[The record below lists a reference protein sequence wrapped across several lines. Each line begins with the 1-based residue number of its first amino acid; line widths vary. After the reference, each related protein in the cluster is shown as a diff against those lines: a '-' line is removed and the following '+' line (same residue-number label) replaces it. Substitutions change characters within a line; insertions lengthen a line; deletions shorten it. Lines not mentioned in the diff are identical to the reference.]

1 VGKAALAGQPGI
13 ISIHNGWLGGKEVN
27 RVVYDSDLTS
37 IEQMESLLKG
47 AGTYIKTVQELPRGN
62 KKSEKPE

>member
-1 VGKAALAGQPGI
+1 
-13 ISIHNGWLGGKEVN
+13 
-27 RVVYDSDLTS
+27 
-37 IEQMESLLKG
+37 MESLLKG